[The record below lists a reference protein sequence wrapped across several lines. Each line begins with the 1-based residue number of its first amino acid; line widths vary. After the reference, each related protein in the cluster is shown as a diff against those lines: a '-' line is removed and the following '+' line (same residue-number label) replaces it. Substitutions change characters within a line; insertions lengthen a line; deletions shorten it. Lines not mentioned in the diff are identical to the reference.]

1 MARVIV
7 VTSGKGGV
15 GKTSVTSNLG
25 ITLAKDSKVC
35 LIDADLG
42 LKNLDVVLGIENR
55 VVFDMQDVISGVCSL
70 AQALVKDKRNN
81 NLYVLPAC
89 KSIDVQKINFSYLE
103 KIRDKY
109 QNELIDLNL
118 LLNKALSEQRENIEI
133 IKLLEVN
140 NDPNFES
147 FTPRPVNSFNK
158 TKIIELN
165 EEQKVLEVKIQELKD
180 KVASVE
186 NEINEV
192 NEVIKVA
199 KECIF

>member
-1 MARVIV
+1 MV
-7 VTSGKGGV
+7 V
-15 GKTSVTSNLG
+15 
-25 ITLAKDSKVC
+25 
-35 LIDADLG
+35 
-42 LKNLDVVLGIENR
+42 
-55 VVFDMQDVISGVCSL
+55 
-70 AQALVKDKRNN
+70 
-81 NLYVLPAC
+81 
-89 KSIDVQKINFSYLE
+89 SYLE

-118 LLNKALSEQRENIEI
+118 LLNKALSEQRENTEI

-158 TKIIELN
+158 TKILELK
-165 EEQKVLEVKIQELKD
+165 EEQKVLEIRISELKE
-180 KVASVE
+180 KVNSVE
-186 NEINEV
+186 NEISEV